1 MSEILLIKFLH
12 LLAFV
17 YWLGGDLGTYYAS
30 MFVARSDLDT
40 KARSTALDIMM
51 GCDQAPRICMPLIFA
66 LGVHLAYK
74 MGFMDVSGVVVVL
87 AWIVTIGWVSMV
99 WAIHIGHGKSWL
111 AGLQKFDTWF
121 RYFMIVLVGGTA
133 VYALV
138 SGKIYQG
145 DWLAIKALIFAILM
159 ICGLLIRREIKDFVP
174 AWIELNSNG
183 PSDQINETIRKS
195 LVGCRPYVWTIWAG
209 LLINAAL
216 GLHLINF

>member
-30 MFVARSDLDT
+30 TFVARSDLDT

-51 GCDQAPRICMPLIFA
+51 GVDQAPRICMPLILG

-74 MGFMDVSGVVVVL
+74 MGYMDVSPAIVAL
-87 AWIVTIGWVSMV
+87 TWIITIAWITMV
-99 WAIHIGHGKSWL
+99 WAIHNGHGKSWL
-111 AGLQKFDTWF
+111 AGLQKFDLWF
-121 RYFMIVLVGGTA
+121 RYLMIVLVGGSA
-133 VYALV
+133 IYALIT
-138 SGKIYQG
+138 GEIYQG
-145 DWLAIKALIFAILM
+145 DWLATKALIFALLM
-159 ICGLLIRREIKDFVP
+159 MAGVVLRYRLKNFVP
-174 AWIELNSNG
+174 AWIALNSEG
-183 PSDQINETIRKS
+183 PSDEVNQTIRKS
-195 LVGCRPYVWTIWAG
+195 LVGCRPIVLAIWVG